1 MTTIDTKA
9 QMQIKAKMKSYIF
22 FIIGETP
29 GSPCVIRSSDNEY
42 GSEMP
47 FMTNAEA
54 YEKALE
60 WFEDCGENE
69 HVEMFGYDIDTD
81 NWTCHTVISSKA

>member
-1 MTTIDTKA
+1 
-9 QMQIKAKMKSYIF
+9 
-22 FIIGETP
+22 
-29 GSPCVIRSSDNEY
+29 
-42 GSEMP
+42 MP